1 MSEPD
6 AYNAIRRVLLGESS
20 VTTLL
25 LPQDSIPGL
34 TEGAPI
40 FAYEY
45 PRKKTGAA
53 ATTYIGH
60 DWAALLKART
70 VKLLQIAPS
79 GRVPSGGDSSRAL
92 WSRPR
97 FDLLSYAPTYS
108 QAMQVLLTAEKYL
121 KALSRVRAALTGGTA
136 LVHDV
141 TVEGGPINFV
151 DPDVDCPVV
160 VGIYAASFAE
170 EYVSVA

>member
-1 MSEPD
+1 VSEPD
-6 AYNAIRRVLLGESS
+6 AYNAIRRVLLNETS

-25 LPQDSIPGL
+25 LPQASLTGL

-45 PRKKTGAA
+45 PRKKVGAA
-53 ATTYIGH
+53 ATVYIGH
-60 DWAALLKART
+60 DWAALLKALS
-70 VKLLQIAPS
+70 VKLLLVSPS
-79 GRVPSGGDSSRAL
+79 GRVPSGGDTSRAL

-97 FDLLSYAPTYS
+97 FDLLSFAPTKS

-121 KALSRVRAALTGGTA
+121 KALSRVRATLTGGAA

-141 TVEGGPINFV
+141 TIEGGPINFV
-151 DPDVDCPVV
+151 DPDVACPVV
-160 VGIYAASFAE
+160 VGIYAASIAE
-170 EYVSVA
+170 EWVA

>member
-1 MSEPD
+1 MSFDVSELPN
-6 AYNAIRRVLLGESS
+6 APNAIRRILLDESS
-20 VTTLL
+20 VAGLL
-25 LPQDSIPGL
+25 DDQDALPGL
-34 TEGAPI
+34 ATPPI
-40 FAYEY
+40 FAFEY
-45 PRKKTGAA
+45 PRKTAQQP
-53 ATTYIGH
+53 H
-60 DWAALLKART
+60 DYAALLSQRSIR
-70 VKLLQIAPS
+70 LLLVSQS
-79 GRVPSGGDSSRAL
+79 GRVPSGGDTSRAL

-108 QAMQVLLTAEKYL
+108 IAMAVLLAAEKHL
-121 KALSRVRAALTGGTA
+121 KALSRARAALTDGTV

-151 DPDVDCPVV
+151 DPDVECPVV